1 MILGYVRLMENK
13 LQEACLEAETAYN
26 LCPDS
31 LMVLDGIG
39 WLLALAGEW
48 ERGVSL
54 IKKAMKI
61 NQRPPAELGV

>member
-13 LQEACLEAETAYN
+13 LQEACLEAEAAYH
-26 LCPDS
+26 LCPNS

-39 WLLALAGEW
+39 WLMALAGEW